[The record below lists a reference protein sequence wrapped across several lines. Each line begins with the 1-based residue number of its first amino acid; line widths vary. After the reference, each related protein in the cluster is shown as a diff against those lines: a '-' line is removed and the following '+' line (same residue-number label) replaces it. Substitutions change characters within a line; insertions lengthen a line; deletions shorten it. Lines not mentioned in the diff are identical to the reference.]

1 MRNIASRDHYCIPA
15 YLILYLLSR
24 FFFFSFFFFILLL
37 DSPTILANAPYFL
50 SRSSLFL
57 LYVCV
62 CVCLSCRVLHSYHC
76 QQHTRAAGTLDR
88 VRLEVILILW
98 WPHAHTLDVIL
109 FIISLNFLF
118 FFPSFSLVCYCT
130 YYNKLKRWK
139 LRLLTVLDAK
149 KREREREYQ
158 SFSNSTGSA
167 SPNSSSGFFKFIK
180 VPFVSF
186 CMYILIRE
194 REIRERERDIGGWW
208 AFLCMLACVCI
219 CVRVPQFYYQFLQNK
234 HKKK

>member
-1 MRNIASRDHYCIPA
+1 M
-15 YLILYLLSR
+15 
-24 FFFFSFFFFILLL
+24 
-37 DSPTILANAPYFL
+37 
-50 SRSSLFL
+50 
-57 LYVCV
+57 
-62 CVCLSCRVLHSYHC
+62 CLSCRVLHSYHC

-194 REIRERERDIGGWW
+194 REIRERERHRRI
-208 AFLCMLACVCI
+208 MSVSVYACVCVYLCACPSI
-219 CVRVPQFYYQFLQNK
+219 LLPIFTKQTQKKITKFVVWCRAWSHLWVVSMIFYI
-234 HKKK
+234 